1 MKRFIMHKLL
11 IEGQITR
18 NKSLSSYIYAIKRQ
32 NPAWQIDAKMVKTP
46 SGKDYVYKLINRD
59 EILANIDK
67 KLRSLK

>member
-1 MKRFIMHKLL
+1 MHKLL

-32 NPAWQIDAKMVKTP
+32 NPAWQIELKIVD
-46 SGKDYVYKLINRD
+46 KDYVYKLINRD

>member
-1 MKRFIMHKLL
+1 MHKLL

-18 NKSLSSYIYAIKRQ
+18 KECLRKFISRIGSHIYAIKEQ
-32 NPAWQIDAKMVKTP
+32 NPAWQIKLKIVD
-46 SGKDYVYKLINRD
+46 KDYIYKLINRD

>member
-11 IEGQITR
+11 IEGQITSP
-18 NKSLSSYIYAIKRQ
+18 KSLDSYIDAIKKKK
-32 NPAWQIDAKMVKTP
+32 PKWQIELKIV
-46 SGKDYVYKLINRD
+46 GKDYVYKLINRD

>member
-1 MKRFIMHKLL
+1 MKRLVMHKLL

-32 NPAWQIDAKMVKTP
+32 NPKWQIELKIVD
-46 SGKDYVYKLINRD
+46 KDYIYKLINRD

>member
-1 MKRFIMHKLL
+1 MHKLL

-32 NPAWQIDAKMVKTP
+32 NPAWQIEATK
-46 SGKDYVYKLINRD
+46 GAEGYVYKLINRD

-67 KLRSLK
+67 KLRSIK

>member
-32 NPAWQIDAKMVKTP
+32 NPAWQIELKIVD
-46 SGKDYVYKLINRD
+46 KDYIYKLINRD

>member
-1 MKRFIMHKLL
+1 MHKLL

-32 NPAWQIDAKMVKTP
+32 NPAWKIELKIV
-46 SGKDYVYKLINRD
+46 GKDYVYKLINRD
-59 EILANIDK
+59 EILANLDK